1 MSKKI
6 RCEGSLEEFTSG
18 GEEPYT
24 EMYLHKDDRRFG
36 GDLSYPISRLPTAGR
51 FFTQFDITITVSE
64 DQLETAQ
71 TVEKNIAEH
80 LYRGELAQIGRTSKS
95 VRLHAV
101 AEEQNNP
108 LASIHLPNKVFEE
121 YFSQEGDEC
130 FVLIK
135 LEYDHE
141 AQLEYYS
148 ESEIQEQR
156 EAFEEYV
163 EEFTEKYI

>member
-24 EMYLHKDDRRFG
+24 EMYLHKDDRGFG
-36 GDLSYPISRLPTAGR
+36 GELSYPISRLPTAGR

-71 TVEKNIAEH
+71 TVGKNIAEH
-80 LYRGELAQIGRTSKS
+80 LYRGELAGGTSKAI
-95 VRLHAV
+95 RLYDI
-101 AEEQNNP
+101 AEEQTNSV
-108 LASIHLPNKVFEE
+108 AGIRLPNEVFEK